1 MAFLSHLRPNNKSK
15 KPITKRKTFRGIKV
29 TKATP
34 RVATITA
41 SVATAANAP
50 TIALRQLLVIRA
62 TRTRVNA
69 STNSTAEARN
79 AAITIAHCICFFLL
93 FSVKFGSRVYA
104 KRISS
109 DRQAPLWHR
118 NLEDGQVIV
127 RIGPHKLCRFLGTV
141 VKYHLDRACS
151 AHHM

>member
-15 KPITKRKTFRGIKV
+15 KPITKRKTSRGIKV

-41 SVATAANAP
+41 RVATAANAP
-50 TIALRQLLVIRA
+50 NKALRQLLVILA

-79 AAITIAHCICFFLL
+79 AAMTIAHCICFFLL
-93 FSVKFGSRVYA
+93 FSLKFGLACLGEMVRQFPGRHEPTHKCQAVVFRRVSRVLYFGS
-104 KRISS
+104 ITTQS
-109 DRQAPLWHR
+109 DQPLYF
-118 NLEDGQVIV
+118 V
-127 RIGPHKLCRFLGTV
+127 
-141 VKYHLDRACS
+141 
-151 AHHM
+151 

>member
-15 KPITKRKTFRGIKV
+15 KPITKRKTSRGIKV

-34 RVATITA
+34 RVATITD

-50 TIALRQLLVIRA
+50 NRALRQLLVILA

-79 AAITIAHCICFFLL
+79 AAMTIAHCICFSPVLCEIRAGL
-93 FSVKFGSRVYA
+93 FRRNGPTISRWPPA
-104 KRISS
+104 SA
-109 DRQAPLWHR
+109 QMP
-118 NLEDGQVIV
+118 DGGIPQ
-127 RIGPHKLCRFLGTV
+127 RFERDLIRFDHDAV
-141 VKYHLDRACS
+141 E
-151 AHHM
+151 

>member
-50 TIALRQLLVIRA
+50 TIALRQLLVILA

-69 STNSTAEARN
+69 STNSTAEARK
-79 AAITIAHCICFFLL
+79 AAMTIAHCMCCFLL
-93 FSVKFGSRVYA
+93 LSVKFGLACLGEMVRQFPGSHEPTHKCQAMVFRRVHGEF
-104 KRISS
+104 S
-109 DRQAPLWHR
+109 
-118 NLEDGQVIV
+118 
-127 RIGPHKLCRFLGTV
+127 
-141 VKYHLDRACS
+141 
-151 AHHM
+151 

>member
-69 STNSTAEARN
+69 STNSTAAARN
-79 AAITIAHCICFFLL
+79 AAMTIAHCICY
-93 FSVKFGSRVYA
+93 FSPVLCKIRARMSVTSPHFSALNDLRQNGLDAIDWDGEPDAIGRRV
-104 KRISS
+104 
-109 DRQAPLWHR
+109 
-118 NLEDGQVIV
+118 E
-127 RIGPHKLCRFLGTV
+127 LGI
-141 VKYHLDRACS
+141 
-151 AHHM
+151 

>member
-1 MAFLSHLRPNNKSK
+1 MAFLSHVRPNNKSK
-15 KPITKRKTFRGIKV
+15 KPITKRKTSRGIKV

-50 TIALRQLLVIRA
+50 TIALRQLLVILD

-79 AAITIAHCICFFLL
+79 AAMTIAHCISYFLL
-93 FSVKFGSRVYA
+93 FSVRFGLACVYEA
-104 KRISS
+104 EFR
-109 DRQAPLWHR
+109 RA
-118 NLEDGQVIV
+118 V
-127 RIGPHKLCRFLGTV
+127 
-141 VKYHLDRACS
+141 HLS
-151 AHHM
+151 PQ